1 MIFHPPPKKKKH
13 TCRKNHHTKRPNIK
27 QQLPS
32 ICNICLENL
41 KFQLH
46 LSKEVWWRFID
57 QVGQCF
63 IQTFHQTI
71 QMTFS
76 ASFET
81 GNLLCKAQHLQQVS
95 PMKITPIPGYT
106 RGRYWFIVD
115 NTNESICNLDSFR
128 DFQEGSKTKWQN
140 L

>member
-1 MIFHPPPKKKKH
+1 MFLSEDSNHSRKKTQETTFRNKI
-13 TCRKNHHTKRPNIK
+13 TIQNDQTLRNSC
-27 QQLPS
+27 PS
-32 ICNICLENL
+32 ICNICFEDL

-81 GNLLCKAQHLQQVS
+81 GHLLRPAQDLPAGAAGVS
-95 PMKITPIPGYT
+95 HSVIPILLRFHEISPENQGIFPETSGY
-106 RGRYWFIVD
+106 
-115 NTNESICNLDSFR
+115 LL
-128 DFQEGSKTKWQN
+128 GS
-140 L
+140 